1 MNVVVQS
8 YHGIE
13 YGVRKANGRDH
24 QWTYVIHFP
33 GKDPTAMRFSG
44 TRESLSAARQR
55 IRHWLEHQQRRN
67 RMPRL
72 EQAC

>member
-1 MNVVVQS
+1 MNVVIQS

-33 GKDPTAMRFSG
+33 GKDPTSMRFSG
-44 TRESLSAARQR
+44 TREEALEAARQR
-55 IRHWLEHQQRRN
+55 IRHWLEQQRRKSDF
-67 RMPRL
+67 
-72 EQAC
+72 

>member
-8 YHGIE
+8 YRGIE

-44 TRESLSAARQR
+44 TREAALEAARQR
-55 IRHWLEHQQRRN
+55 IRHWLDRQWPKSR
-67 RMPRL
+67 
-72 EQAC
+72 A